1 MKKLIASSTPTT
13 DLELVSY
20 EGQPAEN
27 RIYHSGLEPFFN
39 ELNDLDSMV
48 DEELQEIEKAFNHN
62 ARVMDSVSKYVENF
76 NDSFISDFVAP
87 KEGFKRTILAMES
100 PTLNSLGKI
109 IKEGKEIVVALWG
122 RGFKSPVHGHSEGML
137 YERLIDGKMLINLYR
152 IVDLENKTVRLVETI
167 LQEPELIVK
176 NYTPIGTHK
185 MYKRESYVH
194 NFEAIEP
201 SVSVHYVPEHTRDGR
216 DNQFKVEHF
225 ELDYNNVAQ
234 INTEQGLYSA
244 VGDVILVRSENV
256 PQYKYHYIVITG
268 RPVMKEHGMRPQD
281 RVVMASER
289 DTEQL
294 DSGYWKKMNGVILL
308 KLNKEEK
315 RKFHEFHGIK
325 MSCNKVIFPNL

>member
-1 MKKLIASSTPTT
+1 MKKLIASSTPES

-20 EGQPAEN
+20 EGQPADN
-27 RIYHSGLEPFFN
+27 RLYHSGYEPFF
-39 ELNDLDSMV
+39 EAIIDLDEMV
-48 DEELQEIEKAFNHN
+48 DRELQEIERAFNKN
-62 ARVMDSVSKYVENF
+62 VTVMDTISHYVNTE
-76 NDSFISDFVAP
+76 ISDFMP
-87 KEGFKRTILAMES
+87 PLDGEFKRTIIGMES
-100 PTLNSLGKI
+100 PTLDSLGQV
-109 IKEGKEIVVALWG
+109 IKEGREVVVARWG
-122 RGFKSPVHGHSEGML
+122 KGFKSPVHGHSEGML
-137 YERLIDGKMLINLYR
+137 YENLVRGKMLINLYR
-152 IVDLENKTVRLVETI
+152 IVDLENKIVRPVETI
-167 LQEPELIVK
+167 LQEPDLIVK

-194 NFEAIEP
+194 NFEAVEP

-225 ELDYNNVAQ
+225 ELDYNNTDQ

-244 VGDVILVRSENV
+244 IGDVILVRSENV
-256 PQYKYHYIVITG
+256 PQYKDHYIVITG

-294 DSGYWKKMNGVILL
+294 NSGNWKPKNGVILL